1 MNETKRNETKRNGY
15 YCLLINNYFKA
26 FLIPLFSFI
35 LLSSIS
41 CSSNEAPGNE
51 DPGDSITLG
60 TLTAS
65 ATSNITINIANKT
78 VYSTGKVSFTVRP
91 YELEGTEN
99 YTVSIDSVEKATGN
113 NSSLEFTPADFNS
126 LTPTTKE
133 LTLSDEGLAKVN
145 SANDLIDATAYKYDI
160 TFKFT
165 TTSDT
170 VSNKTVT
177 SKSTV
182 SLFKIVFV
190 TEEMFKNM
198 IKTTPKLTVTNRS
211 DIDGREDS
219 FEINFSILSL
229 TDLKEIL
236 IGNTQGMNGPTRD
249 STFSPNA
256 SGLTTIRFGTTETGK
271 FISSNYCKHTLIF
284 TEAFKAYTSIHLNY
298 IFTLKE
304 GYILDDSIS
313 FITNEGIELHV
324 VFAHVGKWVE
334 D

>member
-15 YCLLINNYFKA
+15 YCLLINNSFKA
-26 FLIPLFSFI
+26 FLIALLSFVLLFSI
-35 LLSSIS
+35 TCGS
-41 CSSNEAPGNE
+41 NE
-51 DPGDSITLG
+51 DPGGITLG

-65 ATSNITINIANKT
+65 ATSDIIINIANKT
-78 VYSTGKVSFTVRP
+78 VYSAGKVSFTVRP
-91 YELEGTEN
+91 YELERMEN

-113 NSSLEFTPADFNS
+113 NSSLELTPDDFNS
-126 LTPTTKE
+126 LSPSSTE
-133 LTLSDEGLAKVN
+133 LTLSVEGLAKVN
-145 SANDLIDATAYKYDI
+145 SASGLEDATAYKYDI

-170 VSNKTVT
+170 VSNKTVK

-190 TEEMFKNM
+190 TEEMFKKM
-198 IKTTPKLTVTNRS
+198 INTTPKLTVTNRS
-211 DIDGREDS
+211 DIDGFEAS
-219 FEINFSILSL
+219 FEIFNFLPTGTIAGIYISQA
-229 TDLKEIL
+229 
-236 IGNTQGMNGPTRD
+236 QGMTR
-249 STFSPNA
+249 STRAATFSPNA
-256 SGLTTIRFGTTETGK
+256 SGLTTIRFGTAETGK

-284 TEAFKAYTSIHLNY
+284 DNVFKVYVSLELNY

-313 FITNEGIELHV
+313 FITNEGIKPHV
-324 VFAHVGKWVE
+324 VFLDNSKWVE